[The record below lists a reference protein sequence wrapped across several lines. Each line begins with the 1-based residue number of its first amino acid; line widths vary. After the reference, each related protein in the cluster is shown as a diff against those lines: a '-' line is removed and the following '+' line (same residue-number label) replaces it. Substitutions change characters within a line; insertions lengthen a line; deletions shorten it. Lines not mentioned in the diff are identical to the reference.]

1 MGPLLSIEKQLLYLL
16 ASGDGAGSGA
26 SVSRLVEVYEAR
38 GISHQI
44 VRNAL
49 SKLKKDGYAESAE
62 RSRYKATPLGEE
74 FIRIINAKPG
84 LYGKEWDGQWCM
96 VMFEIPESE
105 RRRRD
110 SFRSE
115 LLQLGFGSLYKS
127 VYVSPWDYREEVIRL
142 ALQCEVTEYI
152 TVTNTRIV
160 HNGITP
166 EKAASLWPLEEL
178 QELYREKER
187 WFREGLEPALTELE
201 AAGTGTGGGLPLFVL
216 FLELGEVIA
225 ELGLRDPM
233 LPDPLL
239 PEAWTGKLLLGQ
251 FQACLRRIA
260 LAIPEQSPYRP
271 FVAHFLGR

>member
-1 MGPLLSIEKQLLYLL
+1 MLSIEKQLLYLL
-16 ASGDGAGSGA
+16 TSGDGAGSGA
-26 SVSRLVEVYEAR
+26 AVSRLIEVYEAR

-49 SKLKKDGYAESAE
+49 SRLKKEGYAESAE
-62 RSRYKATPLGEE
+62 RSRYKATPLGEK

-84 LYGKEWDGQWCM
+84 LYEKEWDGQWCM

-127 VYVSPWDYREEVIRL
+127 VYVSPWDYRDEVIRL
-142 ALQCEVTEYI
+142 GRQCEVAGYI
-152 TVTNTRIV
+152 TVASTRIV
-160 HNGITP
+160 HNGITQ
-166 EKAASLWPLEEL
+166 EHCFRLWPLKEL
-178 QELYREKER
+178 QALYRDKDR
-187 WFREGLEPALTELE
+187 WLQEHLVPVLKGLEH
-201 AAGTGTGGGLPLFVL
+201 TGDEDGLQLFVL
-216 FLELGEVIA
+216 FLELGEIIA

-239 PEAWTGKLLLGQ
+239 PDDWTGKRQMKQ
-251 FQACLRRIA
+251 FQGSLRQIA
-260 LAIPEQSPYRP
+260 QAIPEQSPYRA
-271 FVAHFLGR
+271 FVEHFLGR